1 MASRSIDWSLI
12 DLITRSIDQSI
23 KMIRLMIR
31 SSSFRLIPS
40 KPLRHIDAA
49 LIYGNQDEVGQ
60 GIKNSGVKRED
71 IFLVSKVWTLV
82 AGPQDSIQR
91 FVLTVTHHP
100 RLRF

>member
-1 MASRSIDWSLI
+1 
-12 DLITRSIDQSI
+12 
-23 KMIRLMIR
+23 MIRLMIR

-71 IFLVSKVWTLV
+71 IFLVSKV
-82 AGPQDSIQR
+82 
-91 FVLTVTHHP
+91 
-100 RLRF
+100 